1 MLFTVASAIGTK
13 SCSNFPATRF
23 IASKP
28 LTCPSRLQPVH
39 QDKSCLNILHLDHM
53 TQCHLSCAINSFII
67 TCVSF
72 ATSPS
77 HFYLHG
83 ICCTHTCTRGL
94 ITYVSHINIISP
106 PRLSL
111 NYQNHTGTFHL
122 VLVGAP
128 CKGQAPGRVTP
139 WIALGLP
146 NMQVGLRQA
155 SLGSLPAIFIIEL
168 LSKPLWALFSLVRNG
183 GHTIKHSW
191 YGLTRLQAPPMYNNG
206 AYKH

>member
-1 MLFTVASAIGTK
+1 MS
-13 SCSNFPATRF
+13 SS
-23 IASKP
+23 
-28 LTCPSRLQPVH
+28 
-39 QDKSCLNILHLDHM
+39 
-53 TQCHLSCAINSFII
+53 II

-146 NMQVGLRQA
+146 HVLVCLRCAFRQA
-155 SLGSLPAIFIIEL
+155 SPGPLPAIFTIKFLTE
-168 LSKPLWALFSLVRNG
+168 PPRALFPSVYDG
-183 GHTIKHSW
+183 GHTTNAVGVIS
-191 YGLTRLQAPPMYNNG
+191 QD
-206 AYKH
+206 YKPLRCTTMVRTSTEW